1 MWTRPFQIA
10 VRNQSEA
17 ELSDCRELTA
27 EALRRESGAQAL
39 RCRHAAADNTFLI
52 LYNLYFLF
60 YICILLSD
68 VRKRRKCQ

>member
-17 ELSDCRELTA
+17 ELSDCREQ
-27 EALRRESGAQAL
+27 GAAS

-68 VRKRRKCQ
+68 VRKRRKYQ